1 MRNLWKLRTA
11 GAMAL
16 MALLVVACADS
27 SWEAVRKK
35 NTVAAYHQFLRDKPD
50 SEHAGEARERLEF
63 LRVSTHPTIGSY
75 ERFRQEYPNSPLVA
89 ELKSQLEPLF
99 FKVAREANTPEAYR
113 HFASLYPN
121 GQLLG
126 RAMGNLAYVETVRVA
141 PTPVAL
147 RGFIET
153 HVESDFVDEAQQTLE
168 LLEARRQTSIRKLG
182 VRVDVA
188 PNVMQPERVR
198 KGFASVV
205 SRAYRDAGIQIV
217 LLQAD
222 EATPDDADGWM
233 RIDYH
238 EAPAAGVFGGGT
250 LLSHARVRI
259 YHKATGQPIW
269 DRSFHAPADHVLK
282 GAYGRDKTVF
292 GNSKYRFW
300 EEFFVPVSTWAVSG
314 TRVGRMNYLQD
325 LEAIDIRGDRA
336 ALLLERGGVDFVD
349 ISTPLDPE
357 IQYRYRRES
366 DLSKWSGVR
375 ILDDELTL
383 IYGGT
388 GAELIRLTELEP
400 ERRGAWEVSEV
411 GAVRGGARFDENTV
425 LLATSTGVYALR
437 IGRSP
442 YSAHRLLDGEYVGV
456 EVQGEYIFLTRPDRV
471 EVATAK
477 HLLRHMT
484 GSRTVLG
491 KSFAANRAVLRD
503 SSLFVFGRGGIAQL
517 SLANPQKPRVVA
529 LLSPEELG
537 AISDVAMDA
546 SHLYL
551 LGGRGLQIAGPGGK
565 WVADA
570 IQVDANTRLQM
581 KGRYAFL
588 VGGRSLEV
596 LDLGPYHS
604 AIPASPAP

>member
-1 MRNLWKLRTA
+1 MRNLWDLRTA
-11 GAMAL
+11 GAMTL

-27 SWEAVRKK
+27 SWEAVRNK

-50 SEHAGEARERLEF
+50 SEHAGEARERLEY
-63 LRVSTHPTIGSY
+63 LRVSTHPTIGAY
-75 ERFRQEYPNSPLVA
+75 EGFRQDYPTSPLIA

-99 FKVAREANTPEAYR
+99 FAVARQANTPEAYR

-126 RAMGNLAYVETVRVA
+126 RAMGNLAYVETVRAA
-141 PTPVAL
+141 PTAVAL

-153 HVESDFVDEAQQTLE
+153 HVDSDFVAEAQQTLE
-168 LLEARRQTSIRKLG
+168 LLESRRQTSIRKLG

-205 SRAYRDAGIQIV
+205 ARAYRDAGIQIM
-217 LLQAD
+217 LL
-222 EATPDDADGWM
+222 EAGDGPPQDADGWV
-233 RIDYH
+233 RVDYH
-238 EAPAAGVFGGGT
+238 EAPASGVFGGGT
-250 LLSHARVRI
+250 LLSHARVRV
-259 YHKATGQPIW
+259 YHRDTERAIW

-314 TRVGRMNYLQD
+314 TRVGRMNYLED

-349 ISTPLDPE
+349 ISAPLEPKID
-357 IQYRYRRES
+357 YRYRRES
-366 DLSKWSGVR
+366 DLSNWAGVR
-375 ILDDELTL
+375 ILDEELTL

-388 GAELIRLTELEP
+388 GAELIRLTELAP
-400 ERRGAWEVSEV
+400 ERIGLWEVSEV
-411 GAVRGGARFDENTV
+411 GGVRGGVRFDQNTV
-425 LLATSTGVYALR
+425 LLATSTGVFALR
-437 IGRSP
+437 IGRTP
-442 YSAHRLLDGEYVGV
+442 FSAHRLLDGEYVGI
-456 EVQGEYIFLTRPDRV
+456 EIHGEYIFLTRPDRV
-471 EVATAK
+471 EVATPK

-484 GSRTVLG
+484 GSRTALG
-491 KSFAANRAVLRD
+491 KSFAASRAVLRG
-503 SSLFVFGRGGIAQL
+503 SSLFVFGKGGIAQI
-517 SLANPQKPRVVA
+517 SLQNPERPKVVA
-529 LLSPEELG
+529 LLSPDELG
-537 AISDVAMDA
+537 PVSDVAMDA

-565 WVADA
+565 WVADS
-570 IQVDANTRLQM
+570 IQVDAITRLELN
-581 KGRYAFL
+581 GRFAFL

-604 AIPASPAP
+604 TAAASPAP